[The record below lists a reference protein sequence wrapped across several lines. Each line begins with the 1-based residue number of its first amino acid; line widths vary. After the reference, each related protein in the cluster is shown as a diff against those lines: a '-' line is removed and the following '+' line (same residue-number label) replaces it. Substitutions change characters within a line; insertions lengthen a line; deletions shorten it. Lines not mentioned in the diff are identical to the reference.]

1 MDPLLIGEVNVNP
14 GFELKNS
21 NMTAF
26 GISDFKVEKMRVNV
40 EQKIK
45 VGRYSGI
52 LLVHNWNLN
61 KYDLSFASSIW
72 C

>member
-45 VGRYSGI
+45 VGR
-52 LLVHNWNLN
+52 
-61 KYDLSFASSIW
+61 
-72 C
+72 